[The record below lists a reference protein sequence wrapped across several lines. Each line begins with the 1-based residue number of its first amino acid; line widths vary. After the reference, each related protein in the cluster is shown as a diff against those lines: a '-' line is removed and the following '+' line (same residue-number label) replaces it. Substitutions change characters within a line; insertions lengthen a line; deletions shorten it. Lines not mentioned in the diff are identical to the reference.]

1 MAIQNTTKS
10 AKSVRDLLMQSIFV
24 AVIAVIQFKTDIRL
38 TQQFIDKITI
48 LKLEANK
55 ENPTKLKANC
65 SWTLNNTKKVLK
77 TQ

>member
-38 TQQFIDKITI
+38 TQ
-48 LKLEANK
+48 
-55 ENPTKLKANC
+55 
-65 SWTLNNTKKVLK
+65 
-77 TQ
+77 